1 MLDMDQ
7 INALDNDAKAR
18 YMALEK
24 VFAMP
29 GFKFLTA
36 WAKAK
41 VEEAANGVLNAQ
53 TWDQHCFANGA
64 RWAYANF
71 AGCEEM
77 FQKEFELL
85 ADEAN
90 NAQIDEDEGN
100 DE

>member
-7 INALDNDAKAR
+7 INALDNEAKAR

-29 GFKFLTA
+29 GFKFIVA
-36 WAKAK
+36 WAKFK

-64 RWAYANF
+64 RFAYANF

-77 FQKEFELL
+77 FQKEFELM
-85 ADEAN
+85 AEEAM
-90 NAQIDEDEGN
+90 AQQNSEDAEN